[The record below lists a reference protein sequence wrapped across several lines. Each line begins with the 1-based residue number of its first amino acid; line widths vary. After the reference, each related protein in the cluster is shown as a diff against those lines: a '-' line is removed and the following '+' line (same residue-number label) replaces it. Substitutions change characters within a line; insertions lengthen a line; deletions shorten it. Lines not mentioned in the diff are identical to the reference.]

1 MSAPPT
7 KPGGA
12 WYRQPFLW
20 FGIAVFAASIAGCA
34 WIIVAG
40 ARSADI
46 PLQTAPTV
54 FGVPT
59 HAGTA
64 HAPPAR

>member
-1 MSAPPT
+1 MSAPSN
-7 KPGGA
+7 KSGGA

-20 FGIAVFAASIAGCA
+20 FGIAVFAISIAGCV

-46 PLQTAPTV
+46 PLPTAPTV
-54 FGVPT
+54 FGVPA
-59 HAGTA
+59 HAGSA
-64 HAPPAR
+64 HASPRR